1 MSADQLRFV
10 IQRHQA
16 RTLHYDFRLEREGVF
31 KSWALPKG
39 MPTEPG
45 VQRLAIETVDHGLD
59 FGGFEGTIPADQY
72 GAGVIEICDR
82 GTYTADR
89 WDDEVILVVLSG
101 ARVSGRYVLVRFA
114 RGGDEA
120 WLLSKAKSD
129 ERTE

>member
-1 MSADQLRFV
+1 MSGDQLRFV
-10 IQRHQA
+10 IQRHHA
-16 RTLHYDFRLEREGVF
+16 RTLHDDFRLEREGVF

-59 FGGFEGTIPADQY
+59 FGDFEGTIPADQY
-72 GAGVIEICDR
+72 GAGVIETCDR
-82 GTYTADR
+82 GTYTVDR

-114 RGGDEA
+114 RGGDKA
-120 WLLSKAKSD
+120 WLLSKAKFD